1 MAFNINAHV
10 ILSGPK
16 GIRAVRKKIQSQL
29 GSVRIPIKLDNTKG
43 LTRNINQINKS
54 IRTLRNDVNKLS
66 TSATKANTSLGA
78 LSGKFRTLNASSAA
92 MSKSQASSAKQLGN
106 TASQVGKAG
115 NAISK
120 FGKDA
125 ALALRRFAAF
135 TVATT
140 AVFGFVRAV
149 GQAVKAGLQYDQTMV
164 KIIQVTGAASNQ
176 IESLNRTID
185 NLSNS
190 LGVDAN
196 ELANIARTFAQTG
209 QTIAQVEASMKAVAR
224 ASLAPTFGSMKDTAE
239 GLIAATAQF
248 NIAAQD
254 QEKVLG
260 ALNAVSK
267 KFAVESEDLI
277 SVIRRAG
284 GVFAASGRGFETPI
298 EGLNQ
303 LIGVFTAVRSTTRE
317 SADTI
322 AVGLRTIFTRIQRR
336 GTIDFLKQFNIELVN
351 AQGNFIGL
359 FPAFQALA
367 KGLDGIV
374 QRGDALTLSAITEEL
389 GGVRQVGK
397 LIPAITQFNKALDA
411 TQVAAKGAAQG
422 LDQDVRLALQPLA
435 KQFELVQRRF
445 ETLIRTITETPTFD
459 IMARSALAL
468 ANALLRLGETLAP
481 LIPILTA
488 LAAIKIGKGV
498 MAFAAGFTGKV
509 ASAGGAKAVGGNLG
523 SFISGGGRG
532 FASGGLAKGTDTV
545 PAMLTPGEFVIKRS
559 SAQKI
564 GYGNLSRMNRYA
576 QGGVV
581 KPQYLANGSVVQG
594 AFGPAGYNR
603 PSLMS
608 MVQTPSKSSGTT
620 VTASMKNLQTT
631 VSKTSGQFTK
641 LLSSVKTV
649 GKAFGGFGSLIAGAV
664 AEAGLSEIGE
674 RVIGEGFFGMG
685 GMGFGAK
692 QTIAGTDISGRA
704 GVSTVRRG
712 TGGRS
717 SEADVV
723 ATFESIG
730 PAVGSAI
737 AAGAITAMIPGMA
750 PFAPAVAVAVGALEL
765 FKGQVVGFAKQ
776 VEFNAFDKMRKSMDG
791 SVEVLNRFNALGSI
805 TDRALANLTHQVEDT
820 SDRFG
825 EVKQA
830 AIARAQAENKFTAA
844 GFFGREGVISSFVGG
859 GAAGTA
865 VSAGAAGIAGAGAGA
880 AIGAGIGAIVPV
892 AIPVTAAIGALV
904 GGIGSFAGALMTTN
918 QNVKTT
924 AQGFDRAAQS
934 ITPQFIEGL
943 NKAIDKTTNEL
954 FSGMDEGVL
963 KEISKTQTIDPN
975 LNLANQAELTNRA
988 FGKIDNALGSTNKT
1002 TQENIARLKELNAIS
1017 IKTGLVKAVEE
1028 EAKLLGDAAPDFKAA
1043 FSGIQQNLNGAIDG
1057 FFRGEKSLNDVM
1069 ALIDADSKMTGA
1081 SKEALKKYIMG
1092 KVEEINTNNKNAATL
1107 SLINKAAAKTR
1118 SSIDALAAGLES
1130 FSSTT
1135 SDIANRSTIL
1145 AGQIKNEFGQIF
1157 GEKSIGQ
1164 LTNINPFDN
1173 IENATDREID
1183 QGMAQF
1189 GPGASDLGAFV
1200 KSTRNL
1206 DEMFKGVVD
1215 ELQNRGGDIANVDVQ
1230 NAIRS
1235 RLGATGAP
1243 VQVVEDIL
1251 SELSANIG
1259 NRQGEGKA
1267 LTIDVLKDLLQ
1278 GEGGV
1283 QSQFAESVQNITNE
1297 FKEATD
1303 DLNKFRNSIL
1313 EAAQL
1318 STELAKKRLDTE
1330 LAIAEK
1336 QKNIQERVDKALG
1349 KAPKSLARVTGDL
1362 SKKVRTLAGGG
1373 TGIPVGGNVLDP
1385 RTLFNR
1391 LGGLEDRRKQL
1402 RDRLGLK
1409 PGEELKASA
1418 TRTPEFMQAA
1428 QELAQLNA
1436 QINGTEKALEE
1447 LANDTTRLAKL
1458 ESLMADAKAKELA
1471 STGSIVS
1478 LLDAISAVRT
1488 GKMDRKTF
1496 QQQVAAP
1503 MQAVEDVFAGQAIG
1517 FDAAVDLIGRIRS
1530 GDQLIGGQLQRKA
1543 SEQAMLTGRQGEE
1556 AQIIEE
1562 ILQSLL
1568 QAAGQTVMQNDT
1580 SGFGEFLGRQFQFS
1594 GQQRGRA
1601 QLAGSAMIG
1610 VGDRQSQILAQ
1621 TMARRDAQFR
1631 EEVLRPAQ
1639 EGFMNAAMTFDQAVE
1654 KFVRMRGGRGLASG
1668 GVVTM
1673 AAGGNVFKP
1682 KGTDTVPA
1690 MLTPGE
1696 FVINASSAK
1705 KIGYGNLAEL
1715 NNFSQGGLVGNTQYL
1730 FSGGKSKKKRKQSW
1744 KESKGRYKKTG
1755 SGVEFL
1761 RRYGITLR
1769 REPGGQWRPVSRV
1782 DASQWMLYQRDPERY
1797 RQNWRSDQ
1805 ATMEKRRKERDERA
1819 RREKARQR
1827 SLNTRGPV
1835 INPLGDRE
1843 LGYGQGYGHLFM
1855 SKGGIVPRY
1864 QTGTDLVSRSGLA
1877 YLHRGEQVRPARS
1890 ANGLSRTTTTQG
1902 DGNIFNEMQK
1912 GSALLTTELTSAFSV
1927 GASKMQPLVQALNS
1941 IPHEITL
1948 RAQLGAVTVNLAG
1961 GQILESLKN
1970 GIVAQMRKEIAEAI
1984 RSAIN
1989 PVTGETVAPSI
2000 SPFMGG
2006 PGEG

>member
-29 GSVRIPIKLDNTKG
+29 GSIRIPIKLDTTKG
-43 LTRNINQINKS
+43 LTRDINQINKS
-54 IRTLRNDVNKLS
+54 IRTLRADVNKLS
-66 TSATKANTSLGA
+66 ASATKANTSLGA
-78 LSGKFRTLNASSAA
+78 LSNKFRTLNASSAA
-92 MSKSQASSAKQLGN
+92 MSKAQASSAKQLGN

-140 AVFGFVRAV
+140 AVFGFVRAI
-149 GQAVKAGLQYDQTMV
+149 GTAVKSGLQYQQTIT

-190 LGVDAN
+190 LGVNAN
-196 ELANIARTFAQTG
+196 DLADIARTFAQTG
-209 QTIAQVEASMKAVAR
+209 QTIAEVEASMKAVAR

-248 NIAAQD
+248 NIAAKD

-351 AQGNFIGL
+351 AEGNFIGL
-359 FPAFQALA
+359 FPAFQALS
-367 KGLDGIV
+367 KGLAGIV
-374 QRGDALTLSAITEEL
+374 QSGDALTLSAITEEL

-397 LIPAITQFNKALDA
+397 LIPAITQFNKALRA
-411 TQVAAKGAAQG
+411 TEVAAKGAADG

-468 ANALLRLGETLAP
+468 ANALLSISESLAP
-481 LIPILTA
+481 LIPLLTA

-498 MAFAAGFTGKV
+498 MAFAGGFTGKV
-509 ASAGGAKAVGGNLG
+509 ASAGGARAVGGNLG

-559 SAQKI
+559 SAKKI
-564 GYGNLSRMNRYA
+564 GYGNLNRMNRYA

-581 KPQYLANGSVVQG
+581 KPQYLIGG
-594 AFGPAGYNR
+594 GTAGH
-603 PSLMS
+603 PMS
-608 MVQTPSKSSGTT
+608 MPDFGAGSGAVKGFPMQLPKFTGF
-620 VTASMKNLQTT
+620 TASMNKAGQSLKNLSARVAHFTPT
-631 VSKTSGQFTK
+631 LTKASKA
-641 LLSSVKTV
+641 LV
-649 GKAFGGFGSLIAGAV
+649 GFRGIVVGAI
-664 AEAGLSEIGE
+664 AEATLGGLANMAI
-674 RVIGEGFFGMG
+674 G

-704 GVSTVRRG
+704 GVSTSVRKDG
-712 TGGRS
+712 KTINAFMGDSGV
-717 SEADVV
+717 SEAGVV
-723 ATFESIG
+723 AAFDSVG
-730 PAVGSAI
+730 PAVGSAL
-737 AAGAITAMIPGMA
+737 AAAAMTAMIPGLA

-765 FKGQVVGFAKQ
+765 FKGTMVGFAKQ
-776 VEFNAFDKMRKSMDG
+776 VEFNAFDKMRKSMDT
-791 SVEVLNRFNALGSI
+791 SVEMLNRFNSLANITPTALV
-805 TDRALANLTHQVEDT
+805 NLTHQVEAT
-820 SDRFG
+820 SDRFND
-825 EVKQA
+825 VKQA
-830 AIARAQAENKFTAA
+830 AIDRAKAENNFTAA
-844 GFFGREGVISSFVGG
+844 GFFGREGVLSSFVGG
-859 GAAGTA
+859 GAGGTAVGAGTA
-865 VSAGAAGIAGAGAGA
+865 ALAGAGGGA
-880 AIGAGIGAIVPV
+880 AIGAALGAIVPV
-892 AIPVTAAIGALV
+892 AIPVTAAIGAVV
-904 GGIGSFAGALMTTN
+904 GGIGGLVGALMTTD

-934 ITPQFIEGL
+934 ITPKFIEGL
-943 NKAIDKTTNEL
+943 NKAIDKTTNDL

-963 KEISKTQTIDPN
+963 KQISKTQTVDPN
-975 LNLANQAELTNRA
+975 LDLANQAELTNRA
-988 FGKIDNALGSTNKT
+988 FGKMNGALSSTDKS
-1002 TQENIARLKELNAIS
+1002 TQDTIARLQELNAIS

-1028 EAKLLGDAAPDFKAA
+1028 EAKLLGDAAPEFKAA
-1043 FSGIQQNLNGAIDG
+1043 FSGMQQNVNGAIDG
-1057 FFRGEKSLNDVM
+1057 FFKGEKSLNDVM
-1069 ALIDADSKMTGA
+1069 TLIDSDSKMTEA
-1081 SKEALKKYIMG
+1081 SKTALKKYIMG

-1107 SLINKAAAKTR
+1107 SLINKAAARTR

-1189 GPGASDLGAFV
+1189 GPGASDLGGFV

-1215 ELQNRGGDIANVDVQ
+1215 ELQNRGGDIKNVDVQ

-1235 RLGATGAP
+1235 RLAATGAP
-1243 VQVVEDIL
+1243 PKVVEDIL
-1251 SELSANIG
+1251 NQLGENIG
-1259 NRQGEGKA
+1259 ARQGEGKT
-1267 LTIDVLKDLLQ
+1267 LTIEVLKDLLQ

-1318 STELAKKRLDTE
+1318 STELAKKRLNTE

-1391 LGGLEDRRKQL
+1391 LGGL
-1402 RDRLGLK
+1402 
-1409 PGEELKASA
+1409 
-1418 TRTPEFMQAA
+1418 
-1428 QELAQLNA
+1428 
-1436 QINGTEKALEE
+1436 
-1447 LANDTTRLAKL
+1447 
-1458 ESLMADAKAKELA
+1458 
-1471 STGSIVS
+1471 
-1478 LLDAISAVRT
+1478 
-1488 GKMDRKTF
+1488 
-1496 QQQVAAP
+1496 
-1503 MQAVEDVFAGQAIG
+1503 
-1517 FDAAVDLIGRIRS
+1517 
-1530 GDQLIGGQLQRKA
+1530 
-1543 SEQAMLTGRQGEE
+1543 
-1556 AQIIEE
+1556 
-1562 ILQSLL
+1562 
-1568 QAAGQTVMQNDT
+1568 
-1580 SGFGEFLGRQFQFS
+1580 
-1594 GQQRGRA
+1594 
-1601 QLAGSAMIG
+1601 
-1610 VGDRQSQILAQ
+1610 
-1621 TMARRDAQFR
+1621 
-1631 EEVLRPAQ
+1631 
-1639 EGFMNAAMTFDQAVE
+1639 
-1654 KFVRMRGGRGLASG
+1654 
-1668 GVVTM
+1668 
-1673 AAGGNVFKP
+1673 
-1682 KGTDTVPA
+1682 
-1690 MLTPGE
+1690 
-1696 FVINASSAK
+1696 
-1705 KIGYGNLAEL
+1705 
-1715 NNFSQGGLVGNTQYL
+1715 
-1730 FSGGKSKKKRKQSW
+1730 
-1744 KESKGRYKKTG
+1744 
-1755 SGVEFL
+1755 
-1761 RRYGITLR
+1761 
-1769 REPGGQWRPVSRV
+1769 
-1782 DASQWMLYQRDPERY
+1782 
-1797 RQNWRSDQ
+1797 
-1805 ATMEKRRKERDERA
+1805 
-1819 RREKARQR
+1819 
-1827 SLNTRGPV
+1827 
-1835 INPLGDRE
+1835 
-1843 LGYGQGYGHLFM
+1843 
-1855 SKGGIVPRY
+1855 
-1864 QTGTDLVSRSGLA
+1864 
-1877 YLHRGEQVRPARS
+1877 
-1890 ANGLSRTTTTQG
+1890 
-1902 DGNIFNEMQK
+1902 
-1912 GSALLTTELTSAFSV
+1912 
-1927 GASKMQPLVQALNS
+1927 
-1941 IPHEITL
+1941 
-1948 RAQLGAVTVNLAG
+1948 
-1961 GQILESLKN
+1961 
-1970 GIVAQMRKEIAEAI
+1970 
-1984 RSAIN
+1984 
-1989 PVTGETVAPSI
+1989 
-2000 SPFMGG
+2000 
-2006 PGEG
+2006 